1 MFIDIDNDNNNEYR
15 FYNNNNYNLIIITI
29 RCTEKGCFSPAGSP
43 CNDGRFCTLVDLCNG
58 FGACV
63 GLEID
68 PCSEGGY
75 QNRSSS
81 DFCCVE
87 DGHLCLLKNE
97 TQCDALPTVEEQKS
111 RYLDNRT

>member
-1 MFIDIDNDNNNEYR
+1 MNLNIYNINNN
-15 FYNNNNYNLIIITI
+15 YNNNNNTI
-29 RCTEKGCFSPAGSP
+29 RCTEDRKACFSPAGSP
-43 CNDGRFCTLVDLCNG
+43 CNDGKYCTLVDLCNG
-58 FGACV
+58 FGACI

-87 DGHLCLLKNE
+87 QGHLCLWKNE
-97 TQCDALPTVEEQKS
+97 TQCDVLPTVEEQKS
-111 RYLDNRT
+111 RYLIIEC